1 MVEREGQRKGKRG
14 KEIRGRERESK
25 RKKKKK
31 DGKEK
36 RKDKQRQKLIH
47 SIETMLA
54 GIEMLNFT
62 TLEKVITRSSYCIC
76 ISLKEK
82 E

>member
-1 MVEREGQRKGKRG
+1 M
-14 KEIRGRERESK
+14 
-25 RKKKKK
+25 
-31 DGKEK
+31 

-76 ISLKEK
+76 ISLIKKESNINFSFSFLIIYQH
-82 E
+82 